1 MLTSPSCQVL
11 SDREKDSTRVKE
23 PVASSSIK
31 DEEMSDAEREAEVLC
46 MPRVSYSYTSQA
58 IITMKKNSLHLHL
71 TIQNQLLTVNKSL
84 LKSLGF
90 SQVGPISFSITRMS
104 ALKNGLTWPFK
115 AFFFLSK

>member
-1 MLTSPSCQVL
+1 M
-11 SDREKDSTRVKE
+11 KE

-58 IITMKKNSLHLHL
+58 IITMKKNSLRLHY

-84 LKSLGF
+84 VKSIGF
-90 SQVGPISFSITRMS
+90 SPVGPISLSITRMP
-104 ALKNGLTWPFK
+104 LKMDSLDPLR
-115 AFFFLSK
+115 FFPE